1 MPEIDGL
8 TCLRRIRE
16 NADDPDIPVLM
27 VTADGSAALL
37 RDAFDAGAT
46 DFLRKPVDGT
56 ELLARSRNLLR
67 LRSRERALKRANAD
81 LDRLASLDGLTNV
94 LNRRRFMELA
104 SVELDRARRHGRPVG
119 LVLMDL
125 DHFKSINDTRGHAA
139 GDAALVALADVCR
152 RELRT
157 SDLLGRIGGEEFV
170 VLLLETALP
179 EALDA
184 AERLRARIAS
194 AQVVYDGAAFGMTAS
209 LGVSSWP
216 PEDSLDALLHQADQA
231 MYQAKTGG
239 RDRVVAA
246 RGDGT

>member
-1 MPEIDGL
+1 
-8 TCLRRIRE
+8 
-16 NADDPDIPVLM
+16 
-27 VTADGSAALL
+27 
-37 RDAFDAGAT
+37 
-46 DFLRKPVDGT
+46 
-56 ELLARSRNLLR
+56 
-67 LRSRERALKRANAD
+67 
-81 LDRLASLDGLTNV
+81 
-94 LNRRRFMELA
+94 
-104 SVELDRARRHGRPVG
+104 
-119 LVLMDL
+119 MDL